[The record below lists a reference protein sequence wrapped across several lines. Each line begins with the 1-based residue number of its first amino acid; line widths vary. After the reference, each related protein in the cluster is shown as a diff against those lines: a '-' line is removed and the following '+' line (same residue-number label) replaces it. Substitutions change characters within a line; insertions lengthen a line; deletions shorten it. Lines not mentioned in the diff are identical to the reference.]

1 MDAKI
6 KGERQVA
13 ARDIRKKANRL
24 RREQAPALRCIN
36 IIVLCG
42 AVCELRVIVMHPT
55 KERHS
60 HTAVP
65 FCYAYAVGG
74 R

>member
-1 MDAKI
+1 MRCMDANI

-13 ARDIRKKANRL
+13 ARQFEKRIGIAK
-24 RREQAPALRCIN
+24 
-36 IIVLCG
+36 
-42 AVCELRVIVMHPT
+42 
-55 KERHS
+55 RHS

>member
-1 MDAKI
+1 MDANI

-13 ARDIRKKANRL
+13 ARQFEKMIRIAK
-24 RREQAPALRCIN
+24 
-36 IIVLCG
+36 
-42 AVCELRVIVMHPT
+42 
-55 KERHS
+55 RHS

-74 R
+74 RKRYTTKQGTVPYFTVLYPVLF